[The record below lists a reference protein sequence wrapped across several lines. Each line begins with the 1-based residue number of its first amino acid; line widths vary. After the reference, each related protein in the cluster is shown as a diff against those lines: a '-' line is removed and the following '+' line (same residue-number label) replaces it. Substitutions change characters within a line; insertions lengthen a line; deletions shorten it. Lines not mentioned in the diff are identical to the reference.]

1 MKRIIM
7 DSAAVTRSIGRI
19 VHQILEHNE
28 GAENLAIVGILTRGV
43 DIAKRIS
50 KKIVEIEG
58 IVPAFGYVDITL
70 YRDDFREL
78 VDVPQAKGSELQ
90 FDITGK
96 DIVLIDDVLYTG
108 RTARAA
114 IDAILD
120 FGRPKSVQLAVLVD
134 RGGRE
139 LPICP
144 DYIGK
149 RIEVRPNEY
158 VNVHTKETDRKDE
171 VLLVRR
177 KK

>member
-1 MKRIIM
+1 M
-7 DSAAVTRSIGRI
+7 DSAAVTRSIGKMA
-19 VHQILEHNE
+19 HQIVERNE

-50 KKIVEIEG
+50 KKIIEIEG
-58 IVPAFGYVDITL
+58 VAPAFGHVDITL

-78 VDVPQAKGSELQ
+78 LDVPQAKGSELQ
-90 FDITGK
+90 FDVTGK

-108 RTARAA
+108 RTIRSA
-114 IDAILD
+114 IDVILD
-120 FGRPKSVQLAVLVD
+120 FGRPKSIQLAVLVD

-149 RIEVRPNEY
+149 RIEVRHNEY
-158 VNVHTKETDRKDE
+158 VNVRTKETDRKDE
-171 VLLVRR
+171 VILVRR
-177 KK
+177 AK